1 MSARTATFGVFFVN
15 GAAIGV
21 WVAQIPFIQERF
33 DLAKSTLGLILLSM
47 SIGVI
52 VALPVMGQ
60 AVVRLGSAR
69 AVRLGGILCCLM
81 VPLPLLAPEPYLL
94 PLALLAFGAA
104 GAAMDVSMNAHGSAI
119 EGRLGRPIM
128 SSLHAGWSFGGFSGA
143 AGVAGATAA
152 GIDPRLQNTLA
163 AGVLLVGLLACV
175 TALGPGS
182 ATAVGERFR
191 LPSRAVVL
199 MAVLCFLT
207 MVTEGAMADW
217 GGVYLRGDL
226 EASAG
231 VAAAAFAAFA
241 AGMTIARLTGDWIN
255 QQIGPTR
262 LLRGGSALAAIA
274 LGTMLVLAHP
284 VAALAG
290 LVFVGIGVA
299 NGVPLLFSFAGAGG
313 VETAG
318 PSIAAVS
325 SMGSLGFLVGPP
337 FIGFLAEATS
347 LPFALT
353 SLCLATAA
361 VAVLAPRVTAGK
373 DAVRPEPELAIT

>member
-1 MSARTATFGVFFVN
+1 VVSPRAATFGVFFVN

-21 WVAQIPFIQERF
+21 WVAQIPFIQDRF
-33 DLAKSTLGLILLSM
+33 DLAKSTLGLILLTM

-81 VPLPLLAPEPYLL
+81 VPLPLLAPDPYLL
-94 PLALLAFGAA
+94 PFALLAFGAA

-128 SSLHAGWSFGGFSGA
+128 SSLHAGWSFGGFTGA
-143 AGVAGATAA
+143 ACVAGATAA
-152 GIDPRLQNTLA
+152 GVDPRLQNSIA
-163 AGVLLVGLLACV
+163 AGLLLLALLACV
-175 TALGPGS
+175 TSLGPGS
-182 ATAVGERFR
+182 ATAAGERFQ

-226 EASAG
+226 GASAG

-241 AGMTIARLTGDWIN
+241 AGMTVGRLTGDWIN
-255 QQIGPTR
+255 ERIGATR
-262 LLRGGSALAAIA
+262 LLQGGSALAAIA
-274 LGTMLVLAHP
+274 LGTLLVLASP
-284 VAALAG
+284 VIALLG
-290 LVFVGIGVA
+290 LVLVGVGVA
-299 NGVPLLFSFAGAGG
+299 NGVPLLFSAAGGGG
-313 VETAG
+313 VETSG

-347 LPFALT
+347 LPLALT
-353 SLCLATAA
+353 TLCLATAA
-361 VAVLAPRVTAGK
+361 VAALAHRVTGPAR
-373 DAVRPEPELAIT
+373 RPEPELAIR

>member
-1 MSARTATFGVFFVN
+1 VVSPRAATTGVFFVN
-15 GAAIGV
+15 GAAVGV
-21 WVAQIPFIQERF
+21 WVAQIPFVQDRF
-33 DLAKSTLGLILLSM
+33 DLAKSTLGLILLTM

-52 VALPVMGQ
+52 VALPLMGQ

-81 VPLPLLAPEPYLL
+81 VPLPLLAPEPYLV
-94 PLALLAFGAA
+94 PFALLAFGAA

-128 SSLHAGWSFGGFSGA
+128 SSLHAGWSFGGFAGA
-143 AGVAGATAA
+143 AGVAAATAA
-152 GIDPRLQNTLA
+152 GADPRVQNSVA
-163 AGVLLVGLLACV
+163 AVLLLLLLSACL
-175 TALGPGS
+175 TGLGPGS
-182 ATAVGERFR
+182 ATAAGERFR

-226 EASAG
+226 GASAG
-231 VAAAAFAAFA
+231 LAAATFAAFA
-241 AGMTIARLTGDWIN
+241 AGMTVGRLTGDWIN

-274 LGTMLVLAHP
+274 LGTLLVLADP
-284 VAALAG
+284 IVALAG
-290 LVFVGIGVA
+290 LALVGVGVA
-299 NGVPLLFSFAGAGG
+299 NGVPLLFSAAGAGG
-313 VETAG
+313 VETSG

-347 LPFALT
+347 LPLALT
-353 SLCLATAA
+353 SLCVATAA
-361 VAVLAPRVTAGK
+361 VAVLAPRVTGRAH
-373 DAVRPEPELAIT
+373 RPEPELAVR

>member
-1 MSARTATFGVFFVN
+1 MSPRAATFGVFFIN
-15 GAAIGV
+15 GAAVGV
-21 WVAQIPFIQERF
+21 WVAQIPFVQDRF
-33 DLAKSTLGLILLSM
+33 DLAKSTLGLILLTM

-60 AVVRLGSAR
+60 AIVRLGSAR
-69 AVRLGGILCCLM
+69 GVRVAGTVCCLTI
-81 VPLPLLAPEPYLL
+81 PLPLLAPEPYLL
-94 PLALLAFGAA
+94 PFALLAFGAA
-104 GAAMDVSMNAHGSAI
+104 GASMDVSMNAHGSAI

-128 SSLHAGWSFGGFSGA
+128 SSLHAGWSFGGFAGA
-143 AGVAGATAA
+143 ACVAGATAA
-152 GIDPRLQNTLA
+152 GVDPRLQNTIA
-163 AGVLLVGLLACV
+163 AVLLLLALLAFL
-175 TALGPGS
+175 TGLGPGS
-182 ATAVGERFR
+182 ATAAGERFQ

-226 EASAG
+226 GAAAG

-241 AGMTIARLTGDWIN
+241 AGMTIGRVTGDWIN

-274 LGTMLVLAHP
+274 LGTLLLLANP
-284 VAALAG
+284 VAALIG
-290 LVFVGIGVA
+290 LALVGVGVA
-299 NGVPLLFSFAGAGG
+299 NGVPLLFSAAGAGG
-313 VETAG
+313 VETSG

-337 FIGFLAEATS
+337 FIGFLAEWTS
-347 LPFALT
+347 LPAALT
-353 SLCLATAA
+353 SLCVATAT
-361 VAVLAPRVTAGK
+361 VALLASRVIGREHA
-373 DAVRPEPELAIT
+373 PEPELAVR